1 MIKFLFA
8 GHGVPH
14 WKEQLWHSLLLPQFQ
29 LSIFNNFGTRL
40 LMRQRLELIVF
51 SWMKLDSITVAN
63 SSEGMAFRGIPRG
76 GICTS
81 YFLIVSYEHGNLSSP
96 TKKGRKD
103 KPHVILFCRFTKL
116 IICHL
121 ERIHN
126 IHQRSTSLFHLAEED
141 LRLGNLKF
149 VPKGKEDEV
158 FGMPIP
164 NELILNNIKNAPYYN
179 TYLEMVTKHDQK
191 VATKKKGKKKS
202 ASTKANPSQSHY
214 REVQAKLCPCIEAI
228 DELGVVSRHRV
239 MQHVRV
245 VESRILCIGEKK
257 EEKMKKRRKIILR
270 KNREEKERSRKGNY
284 EKKDCERKRK
294 EKRDLKED
302 TRRTPATEEAS
313 TGPSTQPQDDTSINI
328 VHNSP
333 SPADAETGAGSD
345 KTNSRGDTK
354 ILQINEE
361 LGEDVEKQ
369 VDLEENTTELDLDR
383 AGSDPGET
391 HESRPQPEH
400 VLMDEDQAGPDLFEV
415 SSYGTCHPRGSLVQT
430 GLFMSIKNL
439 EVAMLLGTGFLLM
452 NKSTVVEPGKLN
464 VEVEVVSM
472 VTVPIYQASSDTPE
486 SKLAKHVTA
495 LEKKLSNLEQNNKN
509 LGNMT
514 QNLGSRVY
522 TLELR
527 DLPHKINEAVHENVK
542 EAIQIALQA
551 PLRERFRYLSE
562 EDMKD
567 MLHQKMFESGTYKSI
582 PEHIALYEELKASMP
597 QDPQSSAWKKFDTQD
612 APSSSSK
619 QQSSPYAEQPLKP
632 ILDDERPATPE
643 PAWVIPTSHIPDA
656 ENNWANALASMYQAP
671 AEKSLLEKTGDMR
684 TFMNWYCQKANPEG
698 DQVRIDIS
706 RPLPLSGPPGHV
718 TIQTQFFF
726 NKDLDYLRYVPL
738 MVSLIGGL
746 IVRNSTL
753 TETLLTQ
760 VARAD
765 CQEYTI
771 AEKDFKNLYPSDFE
785 DMNML
790 ILQGHINHLSGSD
803 KRMLSTAV
811 NLWTRNLVI
820 RQQVKTSSSA
830 LRATKN
836 N

>member
-121 ERIHN
+121 GRIHN
-126 IHQRSTSLFHLAEED
+126 IHQRSTSLFHLVKED

-149 VPKGKEDEV
+149 IPKGEANEV

-164 NELILNNIKNAPYYN
+164 NELISNNIKNAPYYN
-179 TYLEMVTKHDQK
+179 AYLEMVTKHDQK
-191 VATKKKGKKKS
+191 AAAEKEGKKKS

-400 VLMDEDQAGPDLFEV
+400 VLMDEDQAGPDLRIT
-415 SSYGTCHPRGSLVQT
+415 SSNGTLYV
-430 GLFMSIKNL
+430 
-439 EVAMLLGTGFLLM
+439 
-452 NKSTVVEPGKLN
+452 NKESGGCYAIGDRAINKTSQQPFPPPPQQQ
-464 VEVEVVSM
+464 S
-472 VTVPIYQASSDTPE
+472 TPE
-486 SKLAKHVTA
+486 LELVERVTA
-495 LEKKLSNLEQNNKN
+495 LEKKLSGLEQNNKN
-509 LGNMT
+509 LDNT
-514 QNLGSRVY
+514 TRNLRFRVY

-527 DLPHKINEAVHENVK
+527 DLPHKIDEAVCENVK
-542 EAIQIALQA
+542 EVVQIAL
-551 PLRERFRYLSE
+551 
-562 EDMKD
+562 
-567 MLHQKMFESGTYKSI
+567 
-582 PEHIALYEELKASMP
+582 
-597 QDPQSSAWKKFDTQD
+597 
-612 APSSSSK
+612 
-619 QQSSPYAEQPLKP
+619 
-632 ILDDERPATPE
+632 
-643 PAWVIPTSHIPDA
+643 
-656 ENNWANALASMYQAP
+656 
-671 AEKSLLEKTGDMR
+671 
-684 TFMNWYCQKANPEG
+684 
-698 DQVRIDIS
+698 
-706 RPLPLSGPPGHV
+706 
-718 TIQTQFFF
+718 
-726 NKDLDYLRYVPL
+726 
-738 MVSLIGGL
+738 
-746 IVRNSTL
+746 
-753 TETLLTQ
+753 
-760 VARAD
+760 
-765 CQEYTI
+765 
-771 AEKDFKNLYPSDFE
+771 
-785 DMNML
+785 
-790 ILQGHINHLSGSD
+790 
-803 KRMLSTAV
+803 
-811 NLWTRNLVI
+811 
-820 RQQVKTSSSA
+820 
-830 LRATKN
+830 
-836 N
+836 